1 MSKTL
6 ELSELPH
13 TWIFDIDGTIL
24 KHNGYL
30 FEGDEV
36 LEGARE
42 FFETIPEQDKIILL
56 SAREASIKEQTE
68 KFLQDNGFRFDEI
81 IFDVPA
87 GERILVNDSKPSG
100 LMCAYAINLKR
111 DGFDMPTLEIN
122 KNL

>member
-100 LMCAYAINLKR
+100 LKCAYAINLKR
-111 DGFDMPTLEIN
+111 DEFDMPTLEIN